1 LNPHRLL
8 RADAVSGRRGQQKTG
23 IAVAKPVTGCKR
35 PFSKLFNVAAS
46 RPAKSPRNLIALLEL
61 TRLAVNADW
70 WAGLL
75 APLPPLDIDGHGLYF
90 RCGFQA
96 EAFSTDFVT

>member
-1 LNPHRLL
+1 L

-61 TRLAVNADW
+61 ARLAVN
-70 WAGLL
+70 AGLL

-90 RCGFQA
+90 RCGFQP